1 MPQVRTPANRA
12 SREVLRVPRSDTDN
26 ESDDIM
32 HLIIRQRCL
41 RAANYRYSRRSSV
54 VMIVLSA
61 LTYGAVVYEAAKV
74 LDEQEVRDVAR

>member
-1 MPQVRTPANRA
+1 M
-12 SREVLRVPRSDTDN
+12 PRSDTDD

-41 RAANYRYSRRSSV
+41 RAANYRYGWRSSV

-61 LTYGAVVYEAAKV
+61 LTYGAVVYEAATV
-74 LDEQEVRDVAR
+74 LDEQGVSDAAR